1 MRRRED
7 ASRSAGRTD
16 STSPADSALEEDR
29 RELPDRPDLNRLRRQ
44 ARARRTSFV
53 IADRLSTVL
62 AADRILVLDR
72 GRLVDSGAHE
82 ELLERGGLDK
92 TLYERQFRAGG
103 PSQGGVGPQA
113 GVGGGFCLPR
123 E

>member
-1 MRRRED
+1 VRRRED

-16 STSPADSALEEDR
+16 STSPADPALEEDR

-53 IADRLSTVL
+53 IAHRLSTVL

-92 TLYERQFRAGG
+92 TLYERQFRAGAHLKAELVLK
-103 PSQGGVGPQA
+103 PA
-113 GVGGGFCLPR
+113 
-123 E
+123 